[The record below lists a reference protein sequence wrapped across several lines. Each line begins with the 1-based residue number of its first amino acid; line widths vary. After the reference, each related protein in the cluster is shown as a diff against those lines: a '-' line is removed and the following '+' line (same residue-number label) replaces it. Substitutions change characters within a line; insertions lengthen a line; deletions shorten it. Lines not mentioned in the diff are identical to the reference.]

1 MKFAKEE
8 YKEIDKLAKQ
18 DPWIILIADD
28 EAEVHETTVRI
39 LNDSSF
45 DGRPLQFIH
54 AYSGFE
60 TKNLLEQ
67 NKEIAVIILDVVMES
82 DDSGL
87 QLISFIREELQN
99 SLTQIIIRTGQPG
112 HAPEKGV
119 ITKYNINNYLDKLEL
134 TAQKLFSAVI
144 TAVRSFNLAS
154 SLKSEIDQRIAAEKE
169 LKKYQQGLEKL
180 VEKRTEEL
188 HEAVKSAEKA
198 NRAKSEFL
206 SNMSHEFRTPMT
218 GILSFA
224 TFGIEKYLDT
234 DREKLLRYFTKIR
247 DSGQRLLAMVNDL
260 LDLAKLEAGK
270 VVYEFY
276 DTKVSSIV
284 NMIISELSA
293 FAKEKGVN
301 IIFDSLPDEAKIS
314 IDSSKIAQVVINLM
328 SNAIKFSESGQDILV
343 KLEDDEKYM
352 ILTVKDRGCGV
363 PEDELDGIFD
373 KYIQSS
379 KTKSTTIGTGL
390 GLPITKNIINDHK
403 GKIWAENN
411 SDGPGSLFVVKL
423 PKKMTAFF

>member
-1 MKFAKEE
+1 MKFAREE
-8 YKEIDKLAKQ
+8 NKEIDKQIKQ
-18 DPWIILIADD
+18 DPWIVLIADD

-45 DGRPLQFIH
+45 DNRPLQFIH
-54 AYSGFE
+54 AYSGAE
-60 TKNLLEQ
+60 AKGLLEQ
-67 NKEIAVIILDVVMES
+67 NKNIAVILLDVVMES

-87 QLISFIREELQN
+87 QLISFIREALKN
-99 SLTQIIIRTGQPG
+99 NLVQIIIRTGQPG

-144 TAVRSFNLAS
+144 TAIRAFNLAS
-154 SLKSEIDQRIAAEKE
+154 SLKSEINQRIAAEDE

-180 VEKRTEEL
+180 VEKRTEDL
-188 HEAVKSAEKA
+188 NEAVKSAEKA

-224 TFGIEKYLDT
+224 TFGIEKHLNA

-276 DTKVSSIV
+276 ETKVSSIV
-284 NMIISELSA
+284 RMIISELSA
-293 FAKEKGVN
+293 FAEEKDVK
-301 IIFDSLPDEAKIS
+301 IIFDPLPNEEKIS
-314 IDSSKIAQVVINLM
+314 IDSSKIAQVVTNLM
-328 SNAIKFSESGQDILV
+328 SNAIKFSGSSQDILV
-343 KLEDDEKYM
+343 KLEDDGKYM
-352 ILTVKDRGCGV
+352 ILTVKDCGCGV
-363 PEDELDGIFD
+363 PVNELDGIFE
-373 KYIQSS
+373 KYIQSN
-379 KTKSTTIGTGL
+379 KTKSSIIGTGL

-403 GKIWAENN
+403 GEIWAENN

-423 PKKMTAFF
+423 PK

>member
-1 MKFAKEE
+1 MKFAREQSPKSDD
-8 YKEIDKLAKQ
+8 YVNKN
-18 DPWIILIADD
+18 PWIILIADD

-39 LNDSSF
+39 LNDSAY
-45 DGRPLQFIH
+45 DGRPFHFIH
-54 AYSGFE
+54 AYSA
-60 TKNLLEQ
+60 TKTKALLAQ
-67 NKEIAVIILDVVMES
+67 SDDIAVILLDVVMES

-87 QLISFIREELQN
+87 QLISYIREELQN
-99 SLTQIIIRTGQPG
+99 NLVQIIIRTGQPG

-154 SLKSEIDQRIAAEKE
+154 SLKSEIDNRIAAEAK
-169 LKKYQQGLEKL
+169 LKTYQQGLERI
-180 VEKRTEEL
+180 VDQRTEEL
-188 HEAVKSAEKA
+188 KTAVKVAEKA

-224 TFGIEKYLDT
+224 TFGIEKYLSA
-234 DREKLLRYFTKIR
+234 DRAKLLKYFTKIK
-247 DSGQRLLAMVNDL
+247 DSGQRLLIMVNDL

-276 DTKVSSIV
+276 DMKMSNIV

-293 FAKEKGVN
+293 FSEEKGVN
-301 IIFDSLPDEAKIS
+301 IIFEAPTKEAKVK

-328 SNAIKFSESGQDILV
+328 SNAIKFSDTDQDILV
-343 KLEDDEKYM
+343 KIEENEQYITLS
-352 ILTVKDRGCGV
+352 VKDSGCGI
-363 PEDELDGIFD
+363 PEDELDAIFD
-373 KYIQSS
+373 KYAQSS
-379 KTKSTTIGTGL
+379 KTQSTSGGTGL
-390 GLPITKNIINDHK
+390 GLPISKNIVKGHK
-403 GKIWAENN
+403 GQIWAENN
-411 SDGPGSLFVVKL
+411 SNGAGALFIVRL
-423 PKKMTAFF
+423 PK